1 MAKGNRT
8 MVNIDQTFL
17 TNKYPFN
24 ESSLSSLSSHPQQQH
39 HHHQIITSD
48 KYNKQFRYNINEQSI
63 DGVDDLTN
71 ESYLQSMQQ
80 QQQKQQDST
89 LMANKLSVSS
99 LPIRNGI
106 NYSSMNGTKFRKYQ
120 SDLQSKMNITKMPQL
135 LTNKAEI
142 TLLNESPQS
151 NKSTAVT
158 LVVPTSISPSSSS
171 SQVQMTSGQ
180 ISNTSNQTATTSVS
194 LPSVSLPSVSATVGQ
209 RQNHGKNYQTNISL
223 AMMTPNNLIA
233 GNQQHQFPHSQH
245 SHPKHHNQQQP
256 QHQLHSQQNK
266 QQQPL
271 LNSLSMLESSSS
283 SILHHQQQQQH
294 QPTVASQ
301 QMINNNNGS
310 HHPHHHHHNH
320 HQYYE
325 PSPIMSTGVNDH
337 LIHTKSNPNHNQLL
351 LPSFSSSSIFCT
363 GNFYR
368 LNGIGEL
375 LASLALMCI
384 LSLLM
389 AFLALSFIQRSYSIS
404 QLSANTAN
412 MMIPN
417 EQLINNNNNNSL
429 HSKHSKLFHTTNI
442 NNNDGQF
449 NQKIVANAKEYV
461 KVFQISVSLSTL
473 TIALDLCCLFVCCIQ
488 FLSIIKLLKT
498 PFGVRR
504 SFEFIRKTSHIR
516 IISIGAFLVSIP
528 IFFTGVILY
537 TFVNFDEIPALITS
551 IIIGIGIIFCGIA
564 SVQNVYL
571 WQWEKTKASQEMQQF
586 YHQQQQQQPQ
596 SQQQQQNL
604 QQQQQS
610 SFVYENGQLNNT
622 NNLSS
627 TSYQQAELSTLV

>member
-24 ESSLSSLSSHPQQQH
+24 ESSLSSLSSHPQQQHHHH

-142 TLLNESPQS
+142 TSLNESPQS

-171 SQVQMTSGQ
+171 SSQVQMTSGQ
-180 ISNTSNQTATTSVS
+180 ISNTSNQTATT
-194 LPSVSLPSVSATVGQ
+194 SVSLPSVSATVGQ

-245 SHPKHHNQQQP
+245 SHQKHHNQQQQ

-351 LPSFSSSSIFCT
+351 LPTSSSSSIFCT

-404 QLSANTAN
+404 QLSA
-412 MMIPN
+412 
-417 EQLINNNNNNSL
+417 
-429 HSKHSKLFHTTNI
+429 
-442 NNNDGQF
+442 
-449 NQKIVANAKEYV
+449 ANAKEYV